1 MANGISTLGQALDQ
15 ISRLK
20 TQQKNMDLLATQ
32 LNTGKRTQRFSGL
45 GTDAIFSQRAR
56 TDIKALDSYVM
67 NITNASRRIKTME
80 DTVGQVKKQATDML
94 SALQYA
100 MQEGEYPNLN
110 SIREQASNAY
120 DYMIDLLN
128 MQDGDRYLFA
138 GSDTS
143 VKPVNDTGLL
153 NTFMG
158 EFVPDETDIN
168 NPPLISS
175 GIIGQWGEGTITTDE
190 FITAYREMSDTTLG
204 YSDSLAEGTAGRV
217 YTHVNEQS
225 EIDYTTLAN
234 EAGFKEVM
242 VALSVLKSL
251 PPIEYAPGGLNDPD
265 AVNAGEDTPPF
276 PSGAKQNNFYAVID
290 DVVGL
295 LSDAKKNIDEQ
306 TYRLSLAQSQLSSIK
321 SSHTQEINTLKTIVA
336 DVEDVDTTEVA
347 AKITQ
352 LQVQIEAS
360 YQVTALTSRLTLVNF
375 L

>member
-32 LNTGKRTQRFSGL
+32 LNTGKKTQRFSGL

-80 DTVGQVKKQATDML
+80 DTVGQIKKQATDML

-204 YSDSLAEGTAGRV
+204 YSDSLSQGTAGRV

-234 EAGFKEVM
+234 ESGFKEVM

-251 PPIEYAPGGLNDPD
+251 PPIESAPGGLNDPD